1 MNRSD
6 QNIDELLNSFIDG
19 ELTASQQSEVERLIA
34 RDARTARRLQQ
45 LQKTKMLV
53 SSLPRAKAPGQ
64 ITEQVKASLAR
75 RQLIAQ
81 QPVFS
86 KREGT
91 RQLLVR
97 RLLAAAAM
105 IALVAILAGVIYT
118 IVAPEPVPERPA
130 ERTVAV
136 RPMPSLAAEAGFS
149 GRLEL
154 KTAALVAVDGFINRF
169 IDETGLS
176 DFVSVERQPGQSL
189 YSLSFSQQ
197 GLNLLLSDLQSIWQ
211 KFDSTT
217 LFVDTEQFAEPV
229 AVNAVTAEQAVEIV
243 NQDSAKRSIEVAKD
257 FAILN
262 NMAKLMPGKQILTA
276 IDDKKVNLITPP
288 KPVFTEYPKK
298 AKKTAHQPKEVNLT
312 LVIISSE

>member
-1 MNRSD
+1 MNRSYP
-6 QNIDELLNSFIDG
+6 NIDELLSSLIDG

-34 RDARTARRLQQ
+34 HDAQIARRLQQ

-75 RQLIAQ
+75 RELSAQ

-97 RLLAAAAM
+97 RVLAAAAM

-118 IVAPEPVPERPA
+118 IVAPETVPERPA
-130 ERTVAV
+130 ERAVAV
-136 RPMPSLAAEAGFS
+136 RPIPSLAAEAGFS

-154 KTAALVAVDGFINRF
+154 KTAALLAVDGFINRF
-169 IDETGLS
+169 IDENGLS

-189 YSLSFSQQ
+189 YSLSCSRQ

-229 AVNAVTAEQAVEIV
+229 MIDAISAEQTAEII
-243 NQDSAKRSIEVAKD
+243 NQDSPNRAIEVAKD

-262 NMAKLMPGKQILTA
+262 NMAELFWL
-276 IDDKKVNLITPP
+276 
-288 KPVFTEYPKK
+288 
-298 AKKTAHQPKEVNLT
+298 
-312 LVIISSE
+312 

>member
-1 MNRSD
+1 MNRSY

-34 RDARTARRLQQ
+34 HDARTARRLQQ

-53 SSLPRAKAPGQ
+53 SSLPRARAPGQ
-64 ITEQVKASLAR
+64 ITEQVKASLAG
-75 RQLIAQ
+75 RQLLAQ

-97 RLLAAAAM
+97 RVLAAAAM

-130 ERTVAV
+130 ERAVAV

-189 YSLSFSQQ
+189 YSLSCSRQ

-229 AVNAVTAEQAVEIV
+229 MINAISTEQIAEII
-243 NQDSAKRSIEVAKD
+243 NQDSPNKAIEASKD

-262 NMAKLMPGKQILTA
+262 NMAELMPGKQILTA
-276 IDDKKVNLITPP
+276 IDDKKANLITPP

-298 AKKTAHQPKEVNLT
+298 AKKTDHQPKELNLT
-312 LVIISSE
+312 LVITGSE

>member
-1 MNRSD
+1 MNRSYP
-6 QNIDELLNSFIDG
+6 NIDELLNSFIDG

-34 RDARTARRLQQ
+34 HDAQIARRLQQ

-53 SSLPRAKAPGQ
+53 SSLPRARAPGQ
-64 ITEQVKASLAR
+64 ITEQVKASLAG
-75 RQLIAQ
+75 RQLLAQ

-97 RLLAAAAM
+97 RVLAAAAM

-118 IVAPEPVPERPA
+118 IVAPETVPERPA
-130 ERTVAV
+130 ERAVAV

-154 KTAALVAVDGFINRF
+154 KTAALVAVDAFINRA
-169 IDETGLS
+169 IEENGLS
-176 DFVSVERQPGQSL
+176 DFVNIERRPGKGL
-189 YSLSFSQQ
+189 YSLSCSRQ

-229 AVNAVTAEQAVEIV
+229 AVNAVTAEQAAEIV

-262 NMAKLMPGKQILTA
+262 NMAKLMPGEQILTA
-276 IDDKKVNLITPP
+276 IDDKGINLIDVP
-288 KPVFTEYPKK
+288 KPFLTGGPKK

-312 LVIISSE
+312 LVIIGSE